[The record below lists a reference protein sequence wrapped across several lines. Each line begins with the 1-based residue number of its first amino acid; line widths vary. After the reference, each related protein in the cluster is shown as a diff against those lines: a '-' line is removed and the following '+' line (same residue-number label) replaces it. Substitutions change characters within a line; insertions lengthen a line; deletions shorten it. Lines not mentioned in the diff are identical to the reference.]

1 MKTEH
6 KGKYFLS
13 SSSKDKVRPF
23 CYNVSMT
30 RLAVMSDLHI
40 DLNHFE
46 TYEIDTL
53 IKCLKDQK
61 VTHLHIAG
69 DISNHYFIDTKPFL
83 HKLSKEVKVT
93 SNLGNHD
100 MLDLED
106 DLIDNLDFQV
116 IDLGSMTLLAFHGWY
131 DYSYSGEK
139 LDKILKRKKQLW
151 FDRRLKRLGNDPEIC
166 HNGLKRLDDIL
177 NDLDTSKLIVAMHF
191 VPHNRFT
198 MTHERFKPFN
208 AFLGSEQFHKIFVK
222 HSVKDVVFGHAHRSY
237 GTVTIDGVTYHSRPL
252 GYRREWDLTI
262 DFVSNHPELNPT
274 GRTWNLS
281 KRYNLVKKRPEFLD
295 YEKKELANEFL
306 SSMTLFDL

>member
-1 MKTEH
+1 
-6 KGKYFLS
+6 
-13 SSSKDKVRPF
+13 
-23 CYNVSMT
+23 MT

-177 NDLDTSKLIVAMHF
+177 NDLYISKLIVAMHF

-274 GRTWNLS
+274 GTWNLS

>member
-1 MKTEH
+1 
-6 KGKYFLS
+6 
-13 SSSKDKVRPF
+13 
-23 CYNVSMT
+23 MT

-53 IKCLKDQK
+53 IKCLKNQK
-61 VTHLHIAG
+61 VSHLHIAG
-69 DISNHYFIDTKPFL
+69 DISNHFSIDTKPFL
-83 HKLSKEVKVT
+83 RKLSKEVKV
-93 SNLGNHD
+93 SYNLGNH
-100 MLDLED
+100 
-106 DLIDNLDFQV
+106 V
-116 IDLGSMTLLAFHGWY
+116 IDLGSKTLLAFHGLY
-131 DYSYSGEK
+131 DYSYSDEK

-151 FDRRLKRLGNDPEIC
+151 FDRRLKRLGTDPEIC
-166 HNGLKRLDDIL
+166 QTSLKRLDNIL
-177 NDLDTSKLIVAMHF
+177 SELDTNNLIVAMHF
-191 VPHNRFT
+191 VPHSRFT

-208 AFLGSEQFHKIFVK
+208 AYLGSEQFHQIFVK
-222 HSVKDVVFGHAHRSY
+222 HGVKDVVFGHAHRSY

-274 GRTWNLS
+274 RTWNLS

>member
-13 SSSKDKVRPF
+13 SSYKDKVRPF

-166 HNGLKRLDDIL
+166 YNGLKRLDDIL

-208 AFLGSEQFHKIFVK
+208 AFLGSEQFHKFFVK

-237 GTVTIDGVTYHSRPL
+237 GTVTIAGVTYHSRPL

-274 GRTWNLS
+274 GTWNLS

>member
-1 MKTEH
+1 
-6 KGKYFLS
+6 
-13 SSSKDKVRPF
+13 
-23 CYNVSMT
+23 MT

-198 MTHERFKPFN
+198 MPHERFKPFN

-274 GRTWNLS
+274 GTWNLS
-281 KRYNLVKKRPEFLD
+281 KRNNLVKKRPEFLD

>member
-166 HNGLKRLDDIL
+166 YNGLKRLDDTL
-177 NDLDTSKLIVAMHF
+177 NDLDTSKPIVAMHF

-222 HSVKDVVFGHAHRSY
+222 HSVKDVVFDHAHRSY

-274 GRTWNLS
+274 GTWNLS

>member
-13 SSSKDKVRPF
+13 SSYKDKVRPF

-139 LDKILKRKKQLW
+139 LYNILKRKKQLW
-151 FDRRLKRLGNDPEIC
+151 FDRRLKLLGNDPEIC

-274 GRTWNLS
+274 GTWNLS

>member
-1 MKTEH
+1 
-6 KGKYFLS
+6 
-13 SSSKDKVRPF
+13 
-23 CYNVSMT
+23 MT

-208 AFLGSEQFHKIFVK
+208 AFLGSEQFHKMLF
-222 HSVKDVVFGHAHRSY
+222 SVM
-237 GTVTIDGVTYHSRPL
+237 
-252 GYRREWDLTI
+252 
-262 DFVSNHPELNPT
+262 PT
-274 GRTWNLS
+274 EVMGR
-281 KRYNLVKKRPEFLD
+281 
-295 YEKKELANEFL
+295 
-306 SSMTLFDL
+306 

>member
-1 MKTEH
+1 MKTER

-166 HNGLKRLDDIL
+166 HNGLKMLEDIL

-274 GRTWNLS
+274 GTWNLS

>member
-1 MKTEH
+1 MKIEP

-13 SSSKDKVRPF
+13 SSFKDKVRPF

-83 HKLSKEVKVT
+83 YKLSEEVKIT

-116 IDLGSMTLLAFHGWY
+116 IDFGSRTLLAFHGWY
-131 DYSYSGEK
+131 DYSYSSEK

-151 FDRRLKRLGNDPEIC
+151 FDRRLKRLGNDLEIC
-166 HNGLKRLDDIL
+166 HNDLKRLDDIL
-177 NDLDTSKLIVAMHF
+177 NDLDTSKLIISMHF

-222 HSVKDVVFGHAHRSY
+222 HGVKDVVFGHTHRSY

-252 GYRREWDLTI
+252 GYRREWDSTI

-274 GRTWNLS
+274 GTWNLS

>member
-1 MKTEH
+1 MKTER

-252 GYRREWDLTI
+252 GYRREWD
-262 DFVSNHPELNPT
+262 
-274 GRTWNLS
+274 
-281 KRYNLVKKRPEFLD
+281 
-295 YEKKELANEFL
+295 
-306 SSMTLFDL
+306 

>member
-23 CYNVSMT
+23 CYNISMT

-237 GTVTIDGVTYHSRPL
+237 GTVTIDCVTYHSRPL

-274 GRTWNLS
+274 GTWNLS

>member
-198 MTHERFKPFN
+198 MTHERFN

-274 GRTWNLS
+274 GTWNLS

>member
-13 SSSKDKVRPF
+13 SSYKDKVRPF

-116 IDLGSMTLLAFHGWY
+116 IDLGNMTLLAFHGWY

-166 HNGLKRLDDIL
+166 YNGLKRLDDTL

-237 GTVTIDGVTYHSRPL
+237 GTVTIDGVTYHSRSL

-274 GRTWNLS
+274 GTWNLS